1 MTKVEAIAFGVALM
15 IFLFLKYDVFTD
27 ISKYLTYIFFILFL
41 GSSFAPEIE
50 PKAFHSPK
58 LFQFGVGL
66 VSGLLAGHAWHV
78 DNSTYI
84 AIVCIFICISILA
97 PVWMKILE
105 HA

>member
-1 MTKVEAIAFGVALM
+1 MTKIEAITFGIALI
-15 IFLFLKYDVFTD
+15 IFIFLKYEIFAD

-41 GSSFAPEIE
+41 GSSIAPEIE
-50 PKAFHSPK
+50 PKAFQSPK

-66 VSGLLAGHAWHV
+66 VSGVLAAQAIHA
-78 DNSTYI
+78 DKSTWL
-84 AIVCIFICISILA
+84 AVVCIFICISILA

>member
-1 MTKVEAIAFGVALM
+1 MTKVEAIAFGVAII
-15 IFLFLKYDVFTD
+15 IFLFFKYDVFTD

-41 GSSFAPEIE
+41 GSSIAPEIE

-66 VSGLLAGHAWHV
+66 VSGVLAAQAIHA
-78 DNSTYI
+78 DKSTYL
-84 AIVCIFICISILA
+84 AVVSIFIYISILA